1 MPRSSLTG
9 ELIFNLE
16 IENVERK
23 LRKEAKQR
31 KAAQVAK
38 LAESLNHLRISSS
51 SDSESNQET
60 VMAKDTRTLRELAA
74 PNLAQQPLCI
84 NFPTLNN
91 TIAFELK
98 SGLIHL
104 LPSFHGLAGE
114 EPHKHLQEFDVV
126 CSNMKP
132 PGVTDE
138 QIKLRAFPF
147 SLKDAAKDWL
157 YYLPPGSI
165 DTWNDMKKKFLEKY
179 FPASRAAILRK
190 EICGIKQQSGE
201 TPHEYWERFN
211 KLIIKCPQHQIPPQ
225 LLIQYFYDGLSLM
238 DRNIIDAA
246 SGGAL
251 VNKTP
256 AQAWDLIAR
265 MAKNTQ
271 QFGSRDIGHMS
282 ENNNDHTMQSI
293 QQQLSELMSFVRK
306 MVVEKSIPSVRVK
319 VCGICTSTG
328 HPTDS
333 CPTLQEECAVDVNA
347 ANYGMNRPPAY
358 NPYSNTYNPGWRDHP
373 NLRYGN
379 AHQNHGPQPFRATH
393 QMQQPR
399 PYEKQLPQAPTS
411 NFSPSLE
418 DLVKSMATSTLQF
431 QQEMKSTVDNLQSQI
446 SQVSEKVKHLRERGK
461 WPAQPEP
468 NPANVSAI
476 TICSDTMIECSSRP
490 NPKNTSAITLR
501 SGKELEG
508 PHPISKE
515 QNEDQIEMEI
525 EKKLN
530 FTKRLK
536 KPQKANK
543 QKEMMEIF
551 KKVELNIPLLEA
563 INQIPK
569 YAKFL
574 KELCTNKRKLRR
586 DEHIIAGEN
595 VSAVIKRK
603 VPPKTGDP
611 GVFSILCKIGKA
623 EISKAI
629 LDLGAVINVMPRS
642 IYDSL
647 NLGPLKETGIIIQ
660 LADRT
665 HAYPDSMIEDV
676 LVQETYEVGK
686 ENKRRTV
693 LTK

>member
-1 MPRSSLTG
+1 MPRSSRTG

-16 IENVERK
+16 IEKVERK

-31 KAAQVAK
+31 KSAQVAK
-38 LAESLNHLRISSS
+38 LAESLNHLKISSS
-51 SDSESNQET
+51 SGSESDQET
-60 VMAKDTRTLRELAA
+60 VMAEDTRTLRELAA
-74 PNLAQQPLCI
+74 PDLAQQPLCI

-126 CSNMKP
+126 CSSMKP

-201 TPHEYWERFN
+201 TLHEYWERFN

-256 AQAWDLIAR
+256 AQAWDLITR
-265 MAKNTQ
+265 MAENTQ
-271 QFGSRDIGHMS
+271 QFGSRDVGQMS
-282 ENNNDHTMQSI
+282 GNNSDHAIQSM
-293 QQQLSELMSFVRK
+293 QQQLSELTSFVRK
-306 MVVEKSIPSVRVK
+306 MVVEKSNTSVQVK
-319 VCGICTSTG
+319 VCGICTSAG
-328 HPTDS
+328 HPTDA
-333 CPTLQEECAVDVNA
+333 CPTLQEECAVDVNT
-347 ANYGMNRPPAY
+347 ANYSMNRPPAY

-379 AHQNHGPQPFRATH
+379 AQQGNAHQPFGAMQ

-399 PYEKQLPQAPTS
+399 FYEKQPPQAPTS
-411 NFSPSLE
+411 NSSPSLE

-431 QQEMKSTVDNLQSQI
+431 QQEMKSTVDKLQIQI
-446 SQVSEKVKHLRERGK
+446 SQVSE
-461 WPAQPEP
+461 
-468 NPANVSAI
+468 
-476 TICSDTMIECSSRP
+476 
-490 NPKNTSAITLR
+490 
-501 SGKELEG
+501 
-508 PHPISKE
+508 
-515 QNEDQIEMEI
+515 
-525 EKKLN
+525 
-530 FTKRLK
+530 
-536 KPQKANK
+536 
-543 QKEMMEIF
+543 
-551 KKVELNIPLLEA
+551 
-563 INQIPK
+563 
-569 YAKFL
+569 
-574 KELCTNKRKLRR
+574 
-586 DEHIIAGEN
+586 
-595 VSAVIKRK
+595 
-603 VPPKTGDP
+603 
-611 GVFSILCKIGKA
+611 
-623 EISKAI
+623 
-629 LDLGAVINVMPRS
+629 
-642 IYDSL
+642 
-647 NLGPLKETGIIIQ
+647 
-660 LADRT
+660 
-665 HAYPDSMIEDV
+665 
-676 LVQETYEVGK
+676 
-686 ENKRRTV
+686 
-693 LTK
+693 